1 MPDLLQSL
9 QRPITM
15 MTPELLVNTVKEFF
29 PRPSTYGFSTPEAE
43 IRFREGQQSVI
54 LKLEEILE
62 DYNG

>member
-1 MPDLLQSL
+1 
-9 QRPITM
+9 M

-29 PRPSTYGFSTPEAE
+29 PRPATYGFGTTEAE

-62 DYNG
+62 DYNV